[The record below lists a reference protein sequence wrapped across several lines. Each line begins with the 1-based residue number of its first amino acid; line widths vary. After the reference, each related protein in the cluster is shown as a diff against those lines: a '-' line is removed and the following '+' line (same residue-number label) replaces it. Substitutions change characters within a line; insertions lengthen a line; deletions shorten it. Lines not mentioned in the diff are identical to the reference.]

1 MRIGSG
7 RIHPPLRNVS
17 MGGSERGV
25 DRFGTWSGFVRDVAR
40 PERAIHTQPRET
52 FWGTTPQK
60 PPPPTTPLP
69 PSPEGGGGGFAGR
82 GGSCRVASP
91 GCRSAREASLCPG
104 LMMNCPFGAHL
115 VHRKLTITK
124 HSSPPHSQNAVFF
137 LCDNPPLLDLFQPAI
152 QERWFVPPYRQGAV
166 HLKT

>member
-1 MRIGSG
+1 MIIRPYEVPSFVGDVLWGECPS
-7 RIHPPLRNVS
+7 PLRRN
-17 MGGSERGV
+17 GLQKL
-25 DRFGTWSGFVRDVAR
+25 DVYLAR
-40 PERAIHTQPRET
+40 PERAIHHQPRAKP
-52 FWGTTPQK
+52 WGTMHPK
-60 PPPPTTPLP
+60 IPRPANLLP
-69 PSPEGGGGGFAGR
+69 PCWGQGGRRFAGR
-82 GGSCRVASP
+82 GGSCRVAFP